1 MTQHKPVMDTMLN
14 TAAIAISAFGVL
26 QVQNGQYKGLLLVGF
41 AAALEF
47 LKYWGRKNKY
57 W

>member
-1 MTQHKPVMDTMLN
+1 MTQHKPVMDVILN

-26 QVQNGQYKGLLLVGF
+26 QVQSGQYKGLLLVAF